1 MPVFFALYYLVP
13 YGAKNTVLFIGSI
26 VFYGWGE
33 PKYLLLIFA
42 SILVNYLSG
51 LIIERSQRAGNIAAK
66 RTVFVLTLCFDIE
79 MLLFFKYADFFVTNL
94 NALSGRELVSL
105 PGVTLPLGIS
115 FYTFQI
121 MSYVIDLYRERVRA
135 EHSLLNLGTYLVMF
149 PQLIAG
155 PIVVYSQVNRE
166 LKERR
171 ITLSK
176 VGDGLRVFILGLASK
191 VLVANNVGQLWEEL
205 SELGY
210 ENISTPLAWLGA
222 VAFTLQI
229 FFDFNGY
236 SLMAI
241 GLGKLLGFEF
251 PKNFDLPYISA
262 SISEFWRTWHM
273 TLGAWFREYLYIPL
287 GGNRKGRVR
296 TYVNLFIVWFITGF
310 WHGAGWNFVLWGLYF
325 FVLIALERL
334 FFGDFLKRHRIFSH
348 VYTLFFVT
356 VSWVI
361 FSITDFSGL
370 GTYFSRMFVFHAGE
384 DIWYYLGNYGIILL
398 LGIVLSTPL
407 GRKLYRRVETK
418 PAGQILMMGLL
429 VLCVAYLADASF
441 NPFLYFR
448 F

>member
-51 LIIERSQRAGNIAAK
+51 LILEKCQAAGNTAAK
-66 RTVFVLTLCFDIE
+66 RTVFVLTLCFDIG

-105 PGVTLPLGIS
+105 PGVTLPVPEDGYQAFFLLIHML
-115 FYTFQI
+115 QI

-262 SISEFWRTWHM
+262 SISEFWRRWHM

-310 WHGAGWNFVLWGLYF
+310 WHGAAYNFILWGIYYGVLLILEKYVYGNALEKAPSVIKHIYTILYF
-325 FVLIALERL
+325 C
-334 FFGDFLKRHRIFSH
+334 G
-348 VYTLFFVT
+348 
-356 VSWVI
+356 
-361 FSITDFSGL
+361 
-370 GTYFSRMFVFHAGE
+370 
-384 DIWYYLGNYGIILL
+384 
-398 LGIVLSTPL
+398 
-407 GRKLYRRVETK
+407 
-418 PAGQILMMGLL
+418 
-429 VLCVAYLADASF
+429 
-441 NPFLYFR
+441 
-448 F
+448 